1 MQPEP
6 TGRISRTGE
15 QAYDLTLTRHFIEPP
30 SALWK
35 SFTNPVQAAQ
45 WFGRWEGTPA
55 RGESVDLQM
64 LYEDGLPWS
73 RVTVSECAAPELLR
87 LLVEDEYGSWDLEV
101 RFSPRSGGTQLD
113 FIHHLEDPRA
123 AESVGPGW
131 EYYLDR
137 MTAALT
143 GGTAP
148 EFDDYYPG
156 QGPYFLA
163 QARAAADSGGTPD
176 ENPGQ
181 VPGTS
186 G

>member
-6 TGRISRTGE
+6 TGRISRTGP
-15 QAYDLTLTRHFIEPP
+15 QAYDLTLTRNFTEPP
-30 SALWK
+30 SALWR
-35 SFTNPVQAAQ
+35 SFTDSSQAAQ
-45 WFGRWEGTPA
+45 WFGSWEGTPA
-55 RGESVDLQM
+55 QGESVDLQM
-64 LYEDGLPWS
+64 LYEEGLPWS

-101 RFSPRSGGTQLD
+101 RVTGQPDGTQLD
-113 FIHHLEDPRA
+113 FIHHLEDPLA

-143 GGTAP
+143 GGTVP
-148 EFDDYYPG
+148 EFTEYYPG

-163 QARAAADSGGTPD
+163 QARAAADTGGSRDEGSG
-176 ENPGQ
+176 
-181 VPGTS
+181 
-186 G
+186 